1 MKEIVSIVLEC
12 ASIWMPSLT
21 AILGIVT
28 TILLAISKIKTAIED
43 LKKTDVLQ
51 TLSKDLKKA
60 LNDNEALKEQ
70 NKDLREQ
77 YDILIDE
84 LKKIKNYREN
94 QKR

>member
-28 TILLAISKIKTAIED
+28 TILLALSKIKTAIKD

-51 TLSKDLKKA
+51 TLSEDLKKA

-70 NKDLREQ
+70 N
-77 YDILIDE
+77 DILIDE
-84 LKKIKNYREN
+84 LKKIKHYRES
-94 QKR
+94 QQR

>member
-28 TILLAISKIKTAIED
+28 TILLTLSKIKTAIED

-51 TLSKDLKKA
+51 TLSEDLKKA

-70 NKDLREQ
+70 N
-77 YDILIDE
+77 DILIDE
-84 LKKIKNYREN
+84 LKKIKNYRES

>member
-12 ASIWMPSLT
+12 ASIWMPSIT

-28 TILLAISKIKTAIED
+28 TILLALSKIKTAIED

-51 TLSKDLKKA
+51 TLSEDLKKA

-70 NKDLREQ
+70 N
-77 YDILIDE
+77 DILIDE
-84 LKKIKNYREN
+84 LKKIKNYRES